1 MIDDKPVEELTR
13 DEIVEAINTP
23 LQPPVNNIE
32 ESAEELKAMGI
43 RDISDADEQD
53 AMNEALKNVQ
63 LTKVLEDSARG
74 QKDKKSIKDY
84 LESHAK
90 FLLSVSPGKTLG
102 FIVQNITIEHA
113 RAVLKTTAKMD
124 NIPEAVLKKHLKTLK
139 KKYT

>member
-84 LESHAK
+84 LEHHSK
-90 FLLSVSPGKTLG
+90 FLESISPGKDLK
-102 FIVQNITIEHA
+102 FIVGNMTIEHA